1 MSSTLNHLSPV
12 TLKEQLYRELL
23 TQIQNGFYK
32 PGDQI
37 PTELQLSETYHIS
50 RVTVRQTLARL
61 VEEQILVKKAG
72 KGTFVKIRPFV
83 ENFFTGGSF
92 TDTCLRMN
100 ATPSTRIIN
109 IETISSSS
117 EMEEGLGSSVIHITR
132 LRCVNR
138 NPCIIEEDYFPASYT
153 FLLEKD
159 LSDVSLFSLVYE
171 KTGLMPA
178 NSEDFFQI
186 AYASKKQAEF
196 LSCTPNQ
203 ALLKV
208 SQRVLTADKKLI
220 YINDQYILSERYIYA
235 VRSSH

>member
-1 MSSTLNHLSPV
+1 MSSTLNHLSPI

-23 TQIQNGFYK
+23 TQIQNGTYK

-37 PTELQLSETYHIS
+37 PTELHLSETYQIS

-61 VEEQILVKKAG
+61 VDEQILVKKAG
-72 KGTFVKIRPFV
+72 KGTFVKIPPFV
-83 ENFFTGGSF
+83 ENFFAGGSF

-109 IETISSSS
+109 IETIPSPS
-117 EMEEGLGSSVIHITR
+117 ELEESLGNTVIHITR
-132 LRCVNR
+132 LRCVNQ
-138 NPCIIEEDYFPASYT
+138 NPCIIEEDYFPVSHT

-159 LSDVSLFSLVYE
+159 LSEVSLFSYVYE

-186 AYASKKQAEF
+186 VYATKSQAK
-196 LSCTPNQ
+196 LLDSSLNH

-208 SQRVLTADKKLI
+208 FQRVMTADKKLI
-220 YINDQYILSERYIYA
+220 YINYQYILSERYIYA